1 MISPFV
7 DAGSHL
13 SSSHLKLSPP
23 HHVADAGQGHFGV
36 QTNGYAMPAHVTGY
50 GSRDLGLLRAADGA
64 YPPSSA
70 YGQVSFPGLHESAQ
84 HSAAAAAGQLRLGA
98 DSGFY
103 SRHDHLNAMAAT
115 HASDF
120 HAMHNFNAA
129 HPLSTTGALNHMA
142 LSGHH
147 GASPFFRYMRPPV
160 KQEHTCLWIDP
171 LQHEPR
177 KPCNKTFYSM
187 HDVVTHLT
195 IEHVGGPEQTDH
207 ACYWKDC
214 ERELKPF
221 KAKYKLVNHI
231 RLVDFLNYPQYLL
244 LFSMVHLF
252 SERVLACSPRPPFTL
267 DVIIS
272 EG

>member
-1 MISPFV
+1 
-7 DAGSHL
+7 
-13 SSSHLKLSPP
+13 
-23 HHVADAGQGHFGV
+23 
-36 QTNGYAMPAHVTGY
+36 MPTHVTGY

-64 YPPSSA
+64 YPPSSLHGSA
-70 YGQVSFPGLHESAQ
+70 YGQSSFPGLHDSVP
-84 HSAAAAAGQLRLGA
+84 HNAAAAMGAGQLRLGA
-98 DSGFY
+98 DTAAGFY
-103 SRHDHLNAMAAT
+103 SRHEHLNAAMAN

-147 GASPFFRYMRPPV
+147 AASPFFRYMRHPV

-171 LQHEPR
+171 LMHEPR

-187 HDVVTHLT
+187 HEVVTHLT
-195 IEHVGGPEQTDH
+195 VEHVGGPEQTDH

-231 RLVDFLNYPQYLL
+231 RLV
-244 LFSMVHLF
+244 
-252 SERVLACSPRPPFTL
+252 ECSNK
-267 DVIIS
+267 
-272 EG
+272 